1 MSLRSLSLVMLLP
14 VSASLLVA
22 APLEGLVLPWRQ
34 VEVSAP
40 VSCRIVE
47 MKVKEGDQVK
57 AGQALAVL
65 DGRLEEL
72 EMQRAKA
79 LLERSEFE
87 AKGAKRLYENRII
100 PESKALETRIDLEL
114 ARLRYET
121 AVEQVRLRTILAPLD
136 GVVVLRSHDVGETV
150 STTQPLFRILDLS
163 RVRVQVA
170 VAPKLLSQLPVG
182 RKVGIHFHQALDP
195 DTADGEVSLV
205 DPCADASGQVRI
217 QVTVP
222 NPEGRIRS
230 GLRAEVTLGPV
241 PQP

>member
-1 MSLRSLSLVMLLP
+1 MSLRSLP
-14 VSASLLVA
+14 LLVLFPWSVSMLA
-22 APLEGLVLPWRQ
+22 ATPLEGLVLPWRQ

-87 AKGAKRLYENRII
+87 AKGAKRLFENRII
-100 PESKALETRIDLEL
+100 PESKALETRIELEL
-114 ARLRYET
+114 ARLRYAT
-121 AVEQVRLRTILAPLD
+121 ATEQVHLRTILAPLD
-136 GVVVLRSHDVGETV
+136 GVVVLRSRDVGETV

-170 VAPKLLSQLPVG
+170 VAPKLLPQLPLG
-182 RKVGIHFHQALDP
+182 RKVGILFHQSPEPEPAE
-195 DTADGEVSLV
+195 GEVSLV
-205 DPCADASGQVRI
+205 DPCADASGRVRV

-230 GLRAEVTLGPV
+230 GLRAEVTLPQV

>member
-1 MSLRSLSLVMLLP
+1 MSLSRRFLLVFLPCSVSLVM
-14 VSASLLVA
+14 A

-47 MKVKEGDQVK
+47 MKVQEGDQVK
-57 AGQALAVL
+57 AGQVLAVL
-65 DGRLEEL
+65 DGKLEQL

-87 AKGAKRLYENRII
+87 AKGAKRLFENRII

-121 AVEQVRLRTILAPLD
+121 AAEQVRLRTVVAPLD
-136 GVVVLRSHDVGETV
+136 GVVVLRTHDVGETV

-170 VAPKLLSQLPVG
+170 VAPRLLPQLPLG
-182 RKVGIHFHQALDP
+182 RRVGIHFSPAADP
-195 DTADGEVSLV
+195 EAAEGEVSLV
-205 DPCADASGQVRI
+205 DPCADASGQVRV

-230 GLRAEVTLGPV
+230 GLQAEVRLEPT